1 MDVLTNGNGPSEL
14 LESNSNIKLLNILER
29 FTSSNKFALKMYK
42 KLTNSSNQKISPTL
56 LLQTIQFLSRTILN
70 EIKNNKEN
78 KSLIFDN
85 NLLDLY
91 MQSMITS
98 KMESVGIKLDRR
110 KAGKM
115 VSYILEK
122 MVFIEGEIYKLAG
135 ERFNLDSA
143 SEVSKILFIK
153 LQLNLPEHI
162 ISNNNCKT
170 RKRHRKHFPTNASV
184 LKQINHPI
192 CVKID
197 KWRRMANALSCLRSL
212 LASVSSGDSRIH
224 THFENIGTI
233 TGRVCCFSPNL
244 QFISK
249 KSLFDEKTASSVR
262 SIFVVPNGRILLAVD
277 YSQLEL
283 RILCALSEDLEL
295 AKMLKEEDPFER
307 ISIEFGRSI
316 NSKNNEKG
324 NLKKENNNEI
334 VGIGREKAK
343 QLCYAI
349 IYGMGA
355 TTLGN
360 ELKIQTEEAQLLIDG
375 FFKLFPKVKYWI
387 NKNIEKSKE
396 NGYSTTFFGNKHNF
410 NWEKDKENISS
421 QNALERRCVNFVIQA
436 SGTASELFRQ
446 AMIKVDEKLKEIPNA
461 QLVMQLHDELLI
473 EVDENCLEK
482 CALTVKECMEE
493 INLNKSTTKEE
504 TNNFFVNFPVK
515 LSIGRDWGS
524 LTKLEA
530 SLIL

>member
-1 MDVLTNGNGPSEL
+1 MV
-14 LESNSNIKLLNILER
+14 
-29 FTSSNKFALKMYK
+29 
-42 KLTNSSNQKISPTL
+42 
-56 LLQTIQFLSRTILN
+56 
-70 EIKNNKEN
+70 
-78 KSLIFDN
+78 
-85 NLLDLY
+85 
-91 MQSMITS
+91 ITS

-233 TGRVCCFSPNL
+233 TGR
-244 QFISK
+244 
-249 KSLFDEKTASSVR
+249 SLFDEKTASSVR

-355 TTLGN
+355 TT
-360 ELKIQTEEAQLLIDG
+360 
-375 FFKLFPKVKYWI
+375 
-387 NKNIEKSKE
+387 
-396 NGYSTTFFGNKHNF
+396 
-410 NWEKDKENISS
+410 
-421 QNALERRCVNFVIQA
+421 
-436 SGTASELFRQ
+436 
-446 AMIKVDEKLKEIPNA
+446 
-461 QLVMQLHDELLI
+461 
-473 EVDENCLEK
+473 
-482 CALTVKECMEE
+482 
-493 INLNKSTTKEE
+493 
-504 TNNFFVNFPVK
+504 
-515 LSIGRDWGS
+515 
-524 LTKLEA
+524 
-530 SLIL
+530 

>member
-1 MDVLTNGNGPSEL
+1 
-14 LESNSNIKLLNILER
+14 
-29 FTSSNKFALKMYK
+29 MYK
-42 KLTNSSNQKISPTL
+42 KLSNSNQKISPTL
-56 LLQTIQFLSRTILN
+56 LLQTIQFLSRTIFN
-70 EIKNNKEN
+70 EIRNNKEN
-78 KSLIFDN
+78 KYLIFDN
-85 NLLDLY
+85 NLLSLY
-91 MQSMITS
+91 MQSMIITA

-143 SEVSKILFIK
+143 SELSKILFIK

-162 ISNNNCKT
+162 ITNNNCKT
-170 RKRHRKHFPTNASV
+170 RKRHRRHFPTNASV

-192 CVKID
+192 CVKIE

-212 LASVSSGDSRIH
+212 LASVSSGDSRIY

-249 KSLFDEKTASSVR
+249 KSLFDEKTAISVR

-324 NLKKENNNEI
+324 NNEI

-396 NGYSTTFFGNKHNF
+396 SGYSTTFFGNKHNF
-410 NWEKDKENISS
+410 NWEKDKEKVSA
-421 QNALERRCVNFVIQA
+421 QNALERRCVNF
-436 SGTASELFRQ
+436 GTASELFRQ

-461 QLVMQLHDELLI
+461 YIVMQLHDELLI
-473 EVDENCLEK
+473 EVDESCLEK

-493 INLNKSTTKEE
+493 INLNKSTKEE